1 MLILREFFDDKS
13 IQSLFSFEGSFWGF
27 GLDEKGMGML
37 HSVLTIPFSLAKM
50 LANMVDTAIEKLYT
64 LNLLSESV
72 DSILTTA
79 QSIWNQFFN
88 MFGLFFFAMVIMYV
102 VKDYYFKSG
111 GRAFVRLFIFFVILG
126 FGNGF
131 FSNGGQTI
139 KDFNSISGQLQADLT
154 AVVSPDISELN
165 NSLYKELGGEGK
177 QTSTDSIRN
186 SFYTMTVLKPWA
198 LINFGKTDIKADK
211 YKEFLVV
218 KGEDKKAKNE
228 KIEKA
233 IKESSENNYY
243 MSSDSFHEKF
253 FIGLTTLVNVIV
265 LGTVVLVISIL
276 NPLLQLLALLLIL
289 VFPILLGI
297 SLFPDKEDVA
307 KNGGALLVG
316 IFFFKGLL
324 GLGFG
329 LVFLLFDLVDRFF
342 GGANL
347 DSFLLSFVLKAGA
360 LLIIWRKRN
369 TIMNLA
375 KGNKVSVSELGS
387 TKDFSNEADFFK
399 NGRKSKR
406 SERHGID
413 EVPDELTPEEMRQ
426 SHSGSGYY
434 EREGA
439 WDDAILNSTVDNL
452 STDRIYHEQSPNEL
466 SGMNQMSQSDTS
478 TWDSV
483 SMDGSDQATMNLSEL
498 SNDTDS
504 VVIPQS
510 GTPYSSIPSHLMP
523 EDDEDVRSRLRANQH
538 NPYASIVLD
547 NEDEKELK
555 QRMAQSGVY
564 SYEQENESFDPIS
577 SYQEEPPAINEY
589 KDHVAYNQSAPELRI
604 VDEAYFESLDREL
617 SGLRGDSIDEGEQL
631 YA

>member
-1 MLILREFFDDKS
+1 MILREFFDDKS
-13 IQSLFSFEGSFWGF
+13 IQSLFSFDGSFWAF

-50 LANMVDTAIEKLYT
+50 IANMIDTAIEKLYT
-64 LNLLSESV
+64 LNLLNESV

-111 GRAFVRLFIFFVILG
+111 GRAFIRLFIFFTILG

-131 FSNGGQTI
+131 FSNGSQTI
-139 KDFNSISGQLQADLT
+139 KDFNTISGQLQADLT

-198 LINFGKTDIKADK
+198 LLNFGKTDIKADQ
-211 YKEFLVV
+211 YKEFLVL
-218 KGEDKKAKNE
+218 KGEDKKAKQE
-228 KIEKA
+228 KIEKEV
-233 IKESSENNYY
+233 KESSEDNYY
-243 MSSDSFHEKF
+243 MTSDSFHEKF

-265 LGTVVLVISIL
+265 LGAVVLVISVL

-329 LVFLLFDLVDRFF
+329 LVFLLFDIVDRFF

-375 KGNKVSVSELGS
+375 KGNKVSVGEFGS
-387 TKDFSNEADFFK
+387 TRDFSNEADLLK
-399 NGRKSKR
+399 NGRKNKR
-406 SERHGID
+406 HQRQGID
-413 EVPDELTPEEMRQ
+413 DLPDELTPEGGTGQ
-426 SHSGSGYY
+426 GNSNSGYSN
-434 EREGA
+434 REGA
-439 WDDAILNSTVDNL
+439 WDDMILRSTVDDL
-452 STDRIYHEQSPNEL
+452 STDRIFHEKSPNEL
-466 SGMNQMSQSDTS
+466 SGMNRMDQGETSSFNRVSIDGLDQETTKPYGFSSD
-478 TWDSV
+478 
-483 SMDGSDQATMNLSEL
+483 SE
-498 SNDTDS
+498 T

-523 EDDEDVRSRLRANQH
+523 EEDEEELKRRLSANQQ
-538 NPYASIVLD
+538 NPYASIVID
-547 NEDEKELK
+547 NEDEKELHK
-555 QRMAQSGVY
+555 RMAQSGMY
-564 SYEQENESFDPIS
+564 GYQQEEQSFDS
-577 SYQEEPPAINEY
+577 LSYHQEEPPAMNDVQT
-589 KDHVAYNQSAPELRI
+589 DHSFSQPPDLRI

-617 SGLRGDSIDEGEQL
+617 SSLRGESIDEGEPM

>member
-1 MLILREFFDDKS
+1 MILREFFDDKS
-13 IQSLFSFEGSFWGF
+13 IQSLFSFDGSFFAF

-50 LANMVDTAIEKLYT
+50 IANMVDTAIEKLYT
-64 LNLLSESV
+64 LNLLNESV

-88 MFGLFFFAMVIMYV
+88 MFGLFFFSMVILYV

-111 GRAFVRLFIFFVILG
+111 GRAFIRLFIFFTILG

-131 FSNGGQTI
+131 FSNGSQTI
-139 KDFNSISGQLQADLT
+139 KDFNDISGQVQADLT

-198 LINFGKTDIKADK
+198 LMNFGKTDIKADQ
-211 YKEFLVV
+211 YKKFLVV
-218 KGEDKKAKNE
+218 KGEDKKAKQE

-233 IKESSENNYY
+233 LKESSEDNYY

-265 LGTVVLVISIL
+265 LGSVVLLISIL
-276 NPLLQLLALLLIL
+276 NPLLQLLALLLLL

-329 LVFLLFDLVDRFF
+329 LVFLLFDIVDRFF

-360 LLIIWRKRN
+360 LIVIWRKRN

-375 KGNKVSVSELGS
+375 KGNKVSVGDIGS
-387 TKDFSNEADFFK
+387 TREFSKEADLFK
-399 NGRKSKR
+399 NGRKNKR
-406 SERHGID
+406 HQRQGID
-413 EVPDELTPEEMRQ
+413 ELPEELAPEGRTEQ
-426 SHSGSGYY
+426 GNRGYY
-434 EREGA
+434 EREGS
-439 WDDAILNSTVDNL
+439 WDDMILRSTVDDL
-452 STDRIYHEQSPNEL
+452 STDRIFHENPPSGQTTLENEE
-466 SGMNQMSQSDTS
+466 MS
-478 TWDSV
+478 TWNSV
-483 SMDGSDQATMNLSEL
+483 SMDGVDQGTTNPYGLSSDSE
-498 SNDTDS
+498 T
-504 VVIPQS
+504 VVVPQG

-523 EDDEDVRSRLRANQH
+523 EEDEEELKRRLRTNQH

-547 NEDEKELK
+547 NEDEKDIRQK
-555 QRMAQSGVY
+555 MAQSGGYGVGQE
-564 SYEQENESFDPIS
+564 EQSFDS
-577 SYQEEPPAINEY
+577 FSYQQEEPPVTNESFIQPS
-589 KDHVAYNQSAPELRI
+589 DLRI

-617 SGLRGDSIDEGEQL
+617 STLRGDSIDESEPM